1 MDRPSAAVA
10 GVVDGVEPVADGVV
24 SVADGVEPVA
34 DGVVSAI
41 AVD

>member
-10 GVVDGVEPVADGVV
+10 GVVDGVV